1 MADEKKIWTGPH
13 WLPVLPIRDKVV
25 FPNIVTSVFIGRQIS
40 IAALRNSNEEILL
53 ITQKDEELELPT
65 SLDLFMVGVKC
76 RIIQAMQLS
85 DQGYLI
91 SVEALERIRVE
102 EWSELN
108 GYIEARYTEIK
119 SVQPELQKPIEQLQ
133 GLVNGL
139 IKSFQEY
146 TLIYPKYTSE
156 LMEALNRTRD
166 NSKIIN
172 LIASNLP
179 IKLAQKQLILEE
191 ESIEK
196 QLNMLLENIES
207 QKCIAEIE
215 QKILSHM
222 RKRVEQTQKEV
233 LREQVN
239 AILTEEAD
247 EIPLLERKIAELDLP
262 PEARSKAESEL
273 KRLKTM
279 SAMTSEASVIR
290 GYLDCILELPWN
302 KYAKL
307 NTNLDEVETVLS
319 ENHYGLE
326 KVKERIYEFIAIQ
339 TRVQK
344 VKGPVLCLFGP
355 PGVGKTS
362 LAKSIAKA
370 TGRPFIRIALGG
382 LKDEAEIR
390 GHRRTYIS
398 AMPGKIIQAMRK
410 IKHGN
415 PVILLD
421 EIGNIAKDWRG
432 DPEAA
437 LLELLDPEQNYDF
450 KDHYLEIG
458 YDLSSAIFIATTNQ
472 LNLQPALRDRLE
484 VISISGYTPIE
495 KFHIAKEH
503 LVRKQLELHGLKPE
517 ELTID
522 DEVINIL
529 INEYTREAGLRD
541 LERMLANIM
550 RKALRK
556 IQQHNQNNPDEPPM
570 QINVNS
576 GNIHDFAGN
585 PKYSDR
591 TSPAAV
597 AGVTAGLAWTE
608 MGGDI
613 INVEAVTM
621 PGTGKLTITGQLGD
635 VLHESAKTAL
645 SFIRANASL
654 YGIQDQFFKEN
665 DIHIHVPEGAIPKD
679 GPSAGITMC
688 VSILSAITKWPIKSD
703 IAMTGELTLRGDI
716 LAIGGLKEKSLAAH
730 RGKYIRSIIIPAQ
743 NEKDIPD
750 LPDEVKAIIDIKI
763 CKNIHEVIKLSI
775 NNNYLGEP
783 VSSVYLGN

>member
-179 IKLAQKQLILEE
+179 VKLAQKQLILEE

-576 GNIHDFAGN
+576 ANIHDFAGN

-591 TSPAAV
+591 TSPSAV

-621 PGTGKLTITGQLGD
+621 AGTGKLTITGQLGD
-635 VLHESAKTAL
+635 VMQESAKTAL
-645 SFIRANASL
+645 SFIRTNASL

>member
-1 MADEKKIWTGPH
+1 
-13 WLPVLPIRDKVV
+13 
-25 FPNIVTSVFIGRQIS
+25 
-40 IAALRNSNEEILL
+40 
-53 ITQKDEELELPT
+53 
-65 SLDLFMVGVKC
+65 
-76 RIIQAMQLS
+76 MQLS

-635 VLHESAKTAL
+635 VMQESAKTAL